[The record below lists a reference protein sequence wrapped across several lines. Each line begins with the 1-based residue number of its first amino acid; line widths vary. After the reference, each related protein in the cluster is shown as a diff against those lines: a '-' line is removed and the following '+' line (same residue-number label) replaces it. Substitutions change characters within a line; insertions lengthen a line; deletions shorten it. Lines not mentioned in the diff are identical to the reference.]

1 MRPGQMYALFI
12 MATISTLLVDDNND
26 FLHAV
31 THYLS
36 IDGRLKVVGF
46 ARSGVEA
53 IEKVAL
59 LTPALVLMDWAM
71 PEMDGL
77 AATRHLK
84 GAERPPCIIM
94 LTQHDTATYR
104 EAAAEAGADGFVAK
118 AEFDVHL
125 LPLITAVCPCLDGNS
140 GDPEMGTSSLAA

>member
-1 MRPGQMYALFI
+1 MYAFCI

-31 THYLS
+31 TDFLS

-46 ARSGVEA
+46 ARSGIEA

-59 LTPALVLMDWAM
+59 LAPSLVLMDWAM

-77 AATRHLK
+77 AATRQIK
-84 GAERPPCIIM
+84 GAEEPPCIIM
-94 LTQHDTATYR
+94 LTQHDSDMYR
-104 EAAAEAGADGFVAK
+104 DAAAEAGADGFVAK
-118 AEFDVHL
+118 AEFGVHL
-125 LPLITAVCPCLDGNS
+125 LPLIRAVCPCFEGNF
-140 GDPEMGTSSLAA
+140 GDLEMDASSMAA